1 MRPYLLLTRRSFQI
15 LLTLWALVLAGEASA
30 QEIEICYNF
39 SCKTRQTVTLS
50 QTEWH
55 SIIGWFYPGATSA
68 AGEREQLRRAIG
80 WMEVVMGHHT
90 PTHRDKGLNLEK
102 NPNFPGQLDCIDE
115 SLNVTTYMHLFE
127 SQGHLR
133 WHHVMD
139 RAYRSGGFDAH
150 WAGQLQEVATGE
162 RFVIDSWFQDN
173 GMLPYIARSAEWED
187 LTEAR
192 IVLFSGAD

>member
-68 AGEREQLRRAIG
+68 TVEREQLRRAIG
-80 WMEVVMGHHT
+80 WMEVVVGRHT

-139 RAYRSGGFDAH
+139 RAYRSDGFDSH

>member
-1 MRPYLLLTRRSFQI
+1 MRPYLLLTRRSFHI

-80 WMEVVMGHHT
+80 WMEVVVGRHT
-90 PTHRDKGLNLEK
+90 PTHHDKGLNLEK

-139 RAYRSGGFDAH
+139 RAYRSGGFDSH

-173 GMLPYIARSAEWED
+173 GMLPYIARSAKWED

-192 IVLFSGAD
+192 ILLFSGAD

>member
-15 LLTLWALVLAGEASA
+15 LLTLCALVLAGEASA

-80 WMEVVMGHHT
+80 WMEVVVGRHT

-102 NPNFPGQLDCIDE
+102 NPSFPGQLDCIDE
-115 SLNVTTYMHLFE
+115 SLNVTTYM
-127 SQGHLR
+127 
-133 WHHVMD
+133 MD

>member
-1 MRPYLLLTRRSFQI
+1 
-15 LLTLWALVLAGEASA
+15 
-30 QEIEICYNF
+30 
-39 SCKTRQTVTLS
+39 
-50 QTEWH
+50 
-55 SIIGWFYPGATSA
+55 
-68 AGEREQLRRAIG
+68 
-80 WMEVVMGHHT
+80 MGRHT

-115 SLNVTTYMHLFE
+115 SLNITTYMHLFE

-139 RAYRSGGFDAH
+139 RAYRSGGFDSH

-173 GMLPYIARSAEWED
+173 GMLPYIARSAKWED

-192 IVLFSGAD
+192 ILLFSGAD